1 MSQDVGGDKTLP
13 ASPQKKQRAR
23 EDGNVVRSQ
32 DLSSALALFA
42 ALLGLVVFGRY
53 MFMQVLQSGEYFL
66 GEAAT
71 LTVDFETVQQLAVR
85 GLYFTA
91 LATAPILLV
100 MVLAGAG
107 VTVGQIGFLFTT
119 KPLTPKMDR
128 INPISGFGRI
138 FSLRSLVELFKS
150 LAKLTFISYVVLAYL
165 RNEVDTMIL
174 LMHQDPL
181 DALGPICTLVIGVW
195 WRIAMVMLVLGMID
209 YGYQWW
215 QHEQDLRMTTQ
226 EARQEAK
233 ELEGDPHIK
242 RRVRQLQRQ
251 IASQRMMAAVPEA
264 DVVITNPTHYA
275 VALRY
280 DAENMNAPIV
290 VAKGMRL
297 VAQRIREIAVENRVP
312 IVQKPPLARELHRLV
327 EVNNPVPEGLFVA
340 VAEVLSFVYRID
352 QRAAKR
358 RERERLMPRP
368 AARAAG

>member
-1 MSQDVGGDKTLP
+1 M
-13 ASPQKKQRAR
+13 
-23 EDGNVVRSQ
+23 
-32 DLSSALALFA
+32 
-42 ALLGLVVFGRY
+42 VF
-53 MFMQVLQSGEYFL
+53 
-66 GEAAT
+66 
-71 LTVDFETVQQLAVR
+71 
-85 GLYFTA
+85 
-91 LATAPILLV
+91 
-100 MVLAGAG
+100 AGAG

-119 KPLTPKMDR
+119 KPLAPKLDR

-138 FSLRSLVELFKS
+138 FSMRSLVELFKS

-165 RNEVDTMIL
+165 RNEVDTIIL

-181 DALGPICTLVIGVW
+181 DALGPISALVIGVW

-209 YGYQWW
+209 YAYQWW

-340 VAEVLSFVYRID
+340 VAEGRGPAPAIDVALEVRRQLHHEPWVTLEGTVTPTRTSTPTSTSTPTPTSCEGKDPFPSQSSIRRLLLRLVGGGVLAPRTASPTVQPPRCT
-352 QRAAKR
+352 APGR
-358 RERERLMPRP
+358 RSCHPSTPKPASPLAFRMP
-368 AARAAG
+368 G